1 VLSGCDVH
9 SCRHDRDGADW
20 FCGSQLKG
28 LAMTRDKGSGRDEE
42 GERSGSPLQP
52 PCAPPPVGA
61 EKIAQP
67 LDPAARLY
75 GVSATARAGQED
87 GDATWSDPCEVGLS
101 RASVAEVT
109 GSARDRSRQRDRQI
123 EVLYAEHYQSL
134 LRAALLL
141 LDGSDAAEDVV
152 QEAFIRTYG
161 AAGRLSDP
169 RAAGS
174 FLRTTMVN
182 LTRGRWRRHL
192 VALRHPP
199 KPPAAPAGPEDK
211 AVDSVRHAQVIQAL
225 RGLPR
230 RERECLVLRYYL
242 ELSEAETAASLGI
255 SAGAVKG
262 YTSRGRAAL
271 ATAMKEWS

>member
-1 VLSGCDVH
+1 MP
-9 SCRHDRDGADW
+9 RRA
-20 FCGSQLKG
+20 
-28 LAMTRDKGSGRDEE
+28 R
-42 GERSGSPLQP
+42 
-52 PCAPPPVGA
+52 A
-61 EKIAQP
+61 EKIEQP
-67 LDPAARLY
+67 LDMAARLY

-87 GDATWSDPCEVGLS
+87 GDPTRSDPSGGGLS
-101 RASVAEVT
+101 RASVGELT
-109 GSARDRSRQRDRQI
+109 GSARDGSRQRDHLI
-123 EVLYAEHYQSL
+123 EALYAEHYQSL

-161 AAGRLSDP
+161 AVGRLSDP
-169 RAAGS
+169 GTAGA

-199 KPPAAPAGPEDK
+199 KPPPAPVGPEDA
-211 AVDSVRHAQVIQAL
+211 AVASVRHSKVIDAL
-225 RGLPR
+225 RALPR

-255 SAGAVKG
+255 SVGAVKG

-271 ATAMKEWS
+271 ATAIKEWS